1 MKRLLILLLCLL
13 PGPPVEAQARQPVDY
28 ETEIQPIFTRACA
41 SSSCHGR
48 VQSGTLLTNYDAVI
62 ASFGTLYRRLVV
74 LPGDAVGSPLFD
86 KISRDRPQRGGRMP
100 RGAPRLPDEVIETIR
115 RWIDEGALPA
125 RPLSRGD
132 FDLNETINIT
142 DAVLLLNFLFGG
154 GAAPACG
161 PLVDTNADG
170 SVNLSDAVFLL
181 SFLFVSGP
189 APAPMTP
196 AEQQGCK

>member
-1 MKRLLILLLCLL
+1 MRRLLILLFCLL
-13 PGPPVEAQARQPVDY
+13 PGPPVEAQAPPVDY
-28 ETEIQPIFTRACA
+28 ETEVQPIFTPRCA

-48 VQSGTLLTNYDAVI
+48 VRNGVLMTNYDAVM
-62 ASFGTLYRRLVV
+62 ASVGSRYRKLIVV
-74 LPGDAVGSPLFD
+74 PGDAVESPLFD
-86 KISRDRPQRGGRMP
+86 KISQASPMFGRRMP
-100 RGAPRLPDEVIETIR
+100 TRPPALTAAEIETIR

-132 FDLNETINIT
+132 FDLNETTNIS

-154 GAAPACG
+154 GAAPVCS

-181 SFLFVSGP
+181 SFLFVAGP
-189 APAPMTP
+189 APDPMTE
-196 AEQQGCK
+196 AEQQGCE